1 MSADF
6 RPRYASRASIIAG
19 RTGKRQYAGWGGR
32 HPDCLSGRSAGVIQP
47 VRLNW
52 LLCQMSDGI
61 KLHEKISPLCRGVFP
76 LRFSDDAIGVL
87 FAAIDAVS
95 ITAASLA
102 ASLLYNAFAYNE
114 AAIT

>member
-6 RPRYASRASIIAG
+6 RPSYASRASIIAG

-32 HPDCLSGRSAGVIQP
+32 HPDCLSGRSAGVTQP
-47 VRLNW
+47 VRLNSF
-52 LLCQMSDGI
+52 LCQMSDDI
-61 KLHEKISPLCRGVFP
+61 KLHEKIARSIEA

-95 ITAASLA
+95 ITTASLA
-102 ASLLYNAFAYNE
+102 ASHLHNAFAYNE